1 MAMPSSRDISVAEAP
16 PSRMR
21 DVIVVG
27 AGGGGAIVAKELAQR
42 GLDVLL
48 LEAGPRFARS
58 EREWRHFEN
67 EANNPAT
74 GIFRFGPGDR
84 SKPPW
89 ARDLPQNCYVW
100 QTAGV
105 GGSTVHYFA
114 NSPRAMPGV
123 FADYAG
129 DDARLYDRDHSFPF
143 GYAELV
149 PYYEWVEHTLPVQTA
164 AMGTKEEVFLRAA
177 GKLGLPVQTSKDI
190 TRAAYRPQEN
200 AILQPRGTA
209 GRTGDP
215 RRIVY
220 PKAQGCT
227 FCGHCIQGCIEPI
240 RSPVNLRAK
249 RSTHASYVPMA
260 LTADRWARG
269 KAVTLVPDAFA
280 VRIETAPQG
289 GATIATGVTWRGLAT
304 GELVTEE
311 GKVVVLAAGAV
322 ETPRLWLNSG
332 LPNPNDQVGRGLTN
346 HYYDYVIGR
355 LPVRT
360 NSSKGPA
367 SAARVDFPGYGGL
380 ESIGLP
386 PGLQAQS
393 LTASDAGIAGFY
405 DNGFEGGA
413 QGAEAVGRLVGLR
426 LKRFL
431 TDIDH
436 LLAAFVI
443 TDDDVQAESRVTLST
458 TMKPDEHGPI
468 SRIELPKRTARTI
481 RNREF
486 LVGRTVELLRAAGA
500 KEVVRVNWPP
510 LLVHM
515 QSTMRI
521 GVSDRDSV
529 LDANAEARWVKR
541 LFVADNS
548 ALANALG
555 GPNPTLTTQALAT
568 RTAEKIFERYFG
580 GEPWVGRETPVASI
594 DPAVTRAVAGL
605 HD

>member
-1 MAMPSSRDISVAEAP
+1 
-16 PSRMR
+16 MR

-48 LEAGPRFARS
+48 LEAGPRFAHS
-58 EREWRHFEN
+58 EREWPHFEN

-74 GIFRFGPGDR
+74 GVFRFGPGDR

-129 DDARLYDRDHSFPF
+129 DDAQHYDRDHIFPF

-177 GKLGLPVQTSKDI
+177 GKLGLPVQTSKNI

-209 GRTGDP
+209 GRTADP
-215 RRIVY
+215 RHIVY

-227 FCGHCIQGCIEPI
+227 FCGHCIQGCIEPL

-260 LTADRWARG
+260 LTADRWAHG
-269 KAVTLVPDAFA
+269 KAATLVPDAFA
-280 VRIETAPQG
+280 VRIETAQQG
-289 GATIATGVTWRGLAT
+289 STTIATGVTWRGVAT
-304 GELVTEE
+304 GETLTEQ

-405 DNGFEGGA
+405 DNGFQGGA
-413 QGAEAVGRLVGLR
+413 QGADAVGRLIGLR

-431 TDIDH
+431 GDIDH

-468 SRIELPKRTARTI
+468 PRIELPARTARTI

-486 LVGRTVELLRAAGA
+486 LVARTVELLRAAGA
-500 KEVVRVNWPP
+500 EEVQRLNWPP

-515 QSTMRI
+515 QGTMRMGI
-521 GVSDRDSV
+521 SDRDSV
-529 LDANAEARWVKR
+529 LDGNAEARSVKQ

-580 GEPWVGRETPVASI
+580 GEPWVGRETPVSSI
-594 DPAVTRAVAGL
+594 DPAVTHAVAGL
-605 HD
+605 PA